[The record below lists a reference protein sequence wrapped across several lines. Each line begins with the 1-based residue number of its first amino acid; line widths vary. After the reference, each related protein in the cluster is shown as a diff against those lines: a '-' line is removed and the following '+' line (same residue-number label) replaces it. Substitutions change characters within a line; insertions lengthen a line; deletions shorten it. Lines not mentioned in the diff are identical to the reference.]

1 MLWGS
6 IEARCLRRRVLEIRL
21 AGLPTALDGVTIL
34 HLSDV
39 HAGHGPEFWAAVN
52 VYPRTERAIG
62 YLIAKSGDDGDGLD

>member
-21 AGLPTALDGVTIL
+21 AALPAALDGVTIL

-39 HAGHGPEFWAAVN
+39 HAGHGPGLAML
-52 VYPRTERAIG
+52 ERATSWSEGRYAPI
-62 YLIAKSGDDGDGLD
+62 